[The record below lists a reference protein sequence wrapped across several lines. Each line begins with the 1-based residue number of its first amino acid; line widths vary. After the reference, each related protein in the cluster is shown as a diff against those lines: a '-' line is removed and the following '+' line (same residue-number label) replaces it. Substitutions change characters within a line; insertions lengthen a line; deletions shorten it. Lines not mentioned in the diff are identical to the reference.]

1 MSPIKILVVDDSA
14 FMRLTLARRLAAEPG
29 FQIVGNA
36 SNGLEALA
44 QVRAL
49 RPDVVTM
56 DVEMPGLDGLG
67 ALAQI
72 MAEQPTPVIM
82 ASSLTSQGTETTV
95 RALTLGAVDFV
106 TKPSQIGNIQPMV
119 SELAVKIRQAASA
132 HVRRV
137 AAPTKAPSGQRTKM
151 PVRPLTPADT
161 ILAIGASTGGPGT
174 LRQLM
179 TDLPTDIAASAV
191 IVQHMPPGFTRSLAE
206 RLNEV
211 SAWSVKEAAAG
222 DRMMSGQALLAPGGF
237 HLVLGRA
244 GEAVLTQDPP
254 VNNVRPAVD
263 VMMRSAVELYK
274 GRILGVVLTGMG
286 RDGADGAILIRQ
298 AGGRG
303 IAEAES
309 TCAVYGMPRSVVE
322 AGAADYV
329 APLPEIAMLIR
340 RILKEGKDDRFRVH
354 HDQKAPAGVNRN

>member
-1 MSPIKILVVDDSA
+1 MSPIRILIVDDSA
-14 FMRLTLARRLAAEPG
+14 FMRLTLQRRLAAEPD
-29 FQIVGNA
+29 FEIVGSA
-36 SNGLEALA
+36 GNGHEAVA

-49 RPDVVTM
+49 KPDVVTL

-82 ASSLTSQGTETTV
+82 VSSLTREGTEITV

-106 TKPSQIGNIQPMV
+106 TKPSQIGNMQQV
-119 SELAVKIRQAASA
+119 VAELTAKIRQSARARVRHVASA
-132 HVRRV
+132 GK
-137 AAPTKAPSGQRTKM
+137 APTDQRHKM
-151 PVRPLTPADT
+151 PLRPITATDT
-161 ILAIGASTGGPGT
+161 ILAIGASTGGPGS

-179 TDLPTDIAASAV
+179 ADLPADLNAAAV

-211 SAWSVKEAAAG
+211 SAWTVKEAAPG
-222 DRMMSGQALLAPGGF
+222 DRMLCGQALLAPGGF
-237 HLVLGRA
+237 HLVLGRS
-244 GEAVLTQDPP
+244 GEAILNQDPP

-263 VMMRSAVELYK
+263 VTMRSLVELYK
-274 GRILGVVLTGMG
+274 GRVLGVVLTGMG
-286 RDGADGAILIRQ
+286 RDGAEGALLIHR
-298 AGGRG
+298 AGGRV

-309 TCAVYGMPRSVVE
+309 TCAVYGMPRAVVE

-329 APLPEIAMLIR
+329 APLPEIPMLIHKV
-340 RILKEGKDDRFRVH
+340 LKEGRDDRYRVH
-354 HDQKAPAGVNRN
+354 PDQKAVAGTHRN

>member
-1 MSPIKILVVDDSA
+1 MSSIRILVVDDSA
-14 FMRLTLARRLAAEPG
+14 FMRLTLSRRLAAEPG
-29 FQIVGNA
+29 FEIVGNA
-36 SNGLEALA
+36 SNGHEAVA

-49 RPDVVTM
+49 KPDVVTM

-82 ASSLTSQGTETTV
+82 ASSLTSEGTETTV

-106 TKPSQIGNIQPMV
+106 TKPSQIGNMQQVVVEIA
-119 SELAVKIRQAASA
+119 SKIRQAAGA
-132 HVRRV
+132 RVRRV
-137 AAPTKAPSGQRTKM
+137 AAVTKAPAGQREKM
-151 PVRPLTPADT
+151 PVRPLMAADT
-161 ILAIGASTGGPGT
+161 VLAIGASTGGPGA
-174 LRQLM
+174 LRHLM
-179 TDLPTDIAASAV
+179 TDLPADVNAAAV

-206 RLNEV
+206 RLHEV
-211 SAWSVKEAAAG
+211 SAWSVKEAGAG
-222 DRMMSGQALLAPGGF
+222 DRMLCGQALLAPGGF
-237 HLVLGRA
+237 HLVLGRG
-244 GEAVLTQDPP
+244 GEAMLNQDPA

-263 VMMRSAVELYK
+263 VTMRSVVEIYK
-274 GRILGVVLTGMG
+274 GRVLGVVLTGMG
-286 RDGADGAILIRQ
+286 RDGADGAALIRQ
-298 AGGRG
+298 AGGRV

-340 RILKEGKDDRFRVH
+340 RILREGKDDRYRVH
-354 HDQKAPAGVNRN
+354 SDQKASASAYRH